1 MNDEKLKKKKK
12 SLKTTQFRIVT
23 LHPAKEPS
31 IRID

>member
-1 MNDEKLKKKKK
+1 MNDEKLEKKK